1 MRVRSIAA
9 GAGTGKTTELT
20 RVIRESILNGECRP
34 HAIIGTTF
42 TNKAAGELVERV
54 RQEFFKSGQID
65 LAERLAESLL
75 GSVDSVCLRLLT
87 RFAFEAG
94 ISPDIQ
100 IIAEAEADALWGS
113 AVEDSC
119 SFKEME
125 TIRLLG
131 ERLCQGDGKE
141 LNWKTQI
148 GSIAAKARENAI
160 SADRLRAMAGL
171 SSNEFFNHFPA
182 PAPVGAL
189 LDSALAQAIQTAIQK
204 IPAPKDS
211 TKTTRDYVWLLKGYI
226 RDLADG
232 RLTWSQWVKL
242 SKEEPAKA
250 SLAEAQPVMRAAQRY
265 EEHPGLRADIEQY
278 TRLLFEFAARTLTL
292 YQERKGERGLLDFV
306 DLEQFTLDLLPQA
319 AVADVIR
326 EEFDLLVVD
335 EFQDTNPIQLALFIG
350 LAALVKRGA
359 VWVGDV
365 KQAIYGFR
373 GSDPTLMDAV
383 LASVA
388 SERMQT
394 LGITYRARP
403 ELVQV
408 FNDLFIPAFDR
419 DLGLPREDVELRA
432 NRPLNAALPV
442 PLEFWVLSSGQV
454 IKNGK
459 PRQPTNP
466 QAAQALAEGVVQL
479 LANPS
484 RIEDRDSGQLRPVQL
499 RDIAILCRTNEGAAT
514 VANALQGRGLP
525 VTLGTEGLLST
536 PEARLAMACLRRMAD
551 SDDTL
556 ATAEIIALEAGH
568 TPEQW
573 LEDRLRYL
581 AAHQEDKSGSRWG
594 LEPPLVNGSAI
605 ALERAHSQVNQLTP
619 AEALD
624 LAIGA
629 GNVLATI
636 SSWGPSENRSAQRRS
651 NVEALRGLALQYER
665 SCAATHRPTTIGGFV
680 FWCDEL
686 DAQKLDSRATDE
698 RADSIH
704 VLTYHTAKG
713 LEWPVV
719 ICDDLGNEHRTN
731 LWEPTVR
738 QERAFEARDPLAN
751 RRIVFWPWPFGG
763 QQTAIPLKQRIENA
777 TVGQEA
783 LSAAAKEELRLL
795 YVGFTRA
802 RDMLILATREG
813 QSSAWLDLLVAP
825 WLRPHEAAEIPV
837 CGLLGPA
844 QVPYCTRTIQPPT
857 AIERPEPA
865 TSHRWFPAPIIST
878 PRLPALIV
886 PSRRSLLAS
895 AKVVKTIDLGDRL
908 AITGEVDE
916 NILGDA
922 LHAIFAAEFINPQHP
937 GRRTAIERI
946 LTAYNLDQSI
956 REDDVAVM
964 LDRFAAQLD
973 KLFQPKTILVETPFL
988 SVNNHGQRTSGY
1000 IDLLLET
1007 RNGIVIIDHKS
1018 FLGKRA
1024 DWPAKALSYSGQLAA
1039 YRGARHTSAI
1049 GSTWI
1054 HFAAGG
1060 GLVQVE

>member
-1 MRVRSIAA
+1 VRVRSIAA

-100 IIAEAEADALWGS
+100 IIAETEADALWGS

-171 SSNEFFNHFPA
+171 SSNELFNHYPA

-189 LDSALAQAIQTAIQK
+189 LDSALAQAIQTALQK

-319 AVADVIR
+319 AVAEVIR

-408 FNDLFIPAFDR
+408 FNDLFISAFDR
-419 DLGLPREDVELRA
+419 DLDLPREDVELRA

-454 IKNGK
+454 IKNGR
-459 PRQPTNP
+459 PRQPTNA

-479 LANPS
+479 LANLS
-484 RIEDRDSGQLRPVQL
+484 RIEDRDSGQLRPLQL
-499 RDIAILCRTNEGAAT
+499 RDIAILCRTNEGAAA
-514 VANALQGRGLP
+514 VAKALQERGLP
-525 VTLGTEGLLST
+525 VTLGTSGLLST
-536 PEARLAMACLRRMAD
+536 PEARLAMACLRRMTDPA
-551 SDDTL
+551 DTL
-556 ATAEIIALEAGH
+556 ATAEIIALETGH
-568 TPEQW
+568 PTEQW

-581 AAHQEDKSGSRWG
+581 STYPEDKSGSRWG
-594 LEPPLVNGSAI
+594 LEAPLLNGSVT
-605 ALERAHSQVNQLTP
+605 ALDQAHSRVNQLTP

-624 LAIGA
+624 VALGA
-629 GNVLATI
+629 GNVLATV

-665 SCAATHRPTTIGGFV
+665 SCAATHRPTTNAGFV

-686 DAQKLDSRATDE
+686 KAQKLDSKATDE

-713 LEWPVV
+713 LEWPIV
-719 ICDDLGNEHRTN
+719 ICDDLGNEPRTN

-738 QERAFEARDPLAN
+738 QDRAFDASDPLAN
-751 RRIVFWPWPFGG
+751 RRIAFWPWPFGG
-763 QQTAIPLKQRIENA
+763 QKKDIPGGAERRRQRGIEI
-777 TVGQEA
+777 A
-783 LSAAAKEELRLL
+783 L
-795 YVGFTRA
+795 
-802 RDMLILATREG
+802 
-813 QSSAWLDLLVAP
+813 
-825 WLRPHEAAEIPV
+825 
-837 CGLLGPA
+837 CGLHPCSRHVDFGH
-844 QVPYCTRTIQPPT
+844 
-857 AIERPEPA
+857 
-865 TSHRWFPAPIIST
+865 SGGST
-878 PRLPALIV
+878 EC
-886 PSRRSLLAS
+886 LA
-895 AKVVKTIDLGDRL
+895 
-908 AITGEVDE
+908 
-916 NILGDA
+916 
-922 LHAIFAAEFINPQHP
+922 
-937 GRRTAIERI
+937 
-946 LTAYNLDQSI
+946 
-956 REDDVAVM
+956 
-964 LDRFAAQLD
+964 RFA
-973 KLFQPKTILVETPFL
+973 
-988 SVNNHGQRTSGY
+988 GRT
-1000 IDLLLET
+1000 
-1007 RNGIVIIDHKS
+1007 V
-1018 FLGKRA
+1018 A
-1024 DWPAKALSYSGQLAA
+1024 
-1039 YRGARHTSAI
+1039 
-1049 GSTWI
+1049 
-1054 HFAAGG
+1054 
-1060 GLVQVE
+1060 

>member
-1 MRVRSIAA
+1 VKVRSIAA

-20 RVIRESILNGECRP
+20 RVIRESILNEECRP

-42 TNKAAGELVERV
+42 TIKAAGELVERV

-65 LAERLAESLL
+65 FAERLAESLL
-75 GSVDSVCLRLLT
+75 GTVDGVCLRLLT

-100 IIAEAEADALWGS
+100 IIAKAESEALWGS
-113 AVEDSC
+113 ALEDSC

-125 TIRLLG
+125 TIRLIG
-131 ERLCQGDGKE
+131 ERLCQGDGKK
-141 LNWKTQI
+141 LNWDTQI
-148 GSIAAKARENAI
+148 GLIAAKARENAI
-160 SADRLRAMAGL
+160 ASDRLRAMAGQ
-171 SSNEFFNHFPA
+171 SSNELLSHFPA
-182 PAPVGAL
+182 PAPDGVL
-189 LDSALAQAIQTAIQK
+189 LDSALAQAIQTALQK
-204 IPAPKDS
+204 IPVGKDVTVT
-211 TKTTRDYVWLLKGYI
+211 TKKYVQLLRECS
-226 RDLADG
+226 RDLADD

-242 SKEEPAKA
+242 TKEEPAKT
-250 SLAEAQPVMRAAQRY
+250 SLAEAQPVVRAAERY
-265 EEHPGLRADIEQY
+265 EEHPGLRADIEEY
-278 TRLLFEFAARTLTL
+278 TRLLFEFAAQALTL

-306 DLEQFTLDLLPQA
+306 DLEELTLKLLQES
-319 AVADVIR
+319 AVTEVIR

-388 SERMQT
+388 SERMPT

-403 ELVQV
+403 ELVQI
-408 FNDLFIPAFDR
+408 FNDLFIHAFDR

-442 PLEFWVLSSGQV
+442 PLEFWVLSSAQV
-454 IKNGK
+454 IKNGR
-459 PRQPTNP
+459 PRQPTNL

-479 LANPS
+479 LANLS
-484 RIEDRDSGQLRPVQL
+484 RIEDRDSGQLRPLQL

-514 VANALQGRGLP
+514 VADALQERGLP
-525 VTLGTEGLLST
+525 VTLGTTGLLST

-551 SDDTL
+551 PDDTL

-573 LEDRLRYL
+573 LEDRLKYL
-581 AAHQEDKSGSRWG
+581 AAHPEDKSGLRWG
-594 LEPPLVNGSAI
+594 LEPPLVNASVT
-605 ALERAHSQVNQLTP
+605 ALDQADSQVNQLTP

-624 LAIGA
+624 LALGA

-636 SSWGPSENRSAQRRS
+636 SSWGPSENRSEQRRS
-651 NVEALRGLALQYER
+651 NLEALRGLALQYER

-719 ICDDLGNEHRTN
+719 ICNDLGNEHRTN

-738 QERAFEARDPLAN
+738 QERPFEARDPLAN
-751 RRIVFWPWPFGG
+751 RRIAFWPWPFGG
-763 QQTAIPLKQRIENA
+763 QQKDIPLKDRIENA
-777 TVGQEA
+777 TVSREA
-783 LSAAAKEELRLL
+783 KSAAAKEELRLL

-802 RDMLILATREG
+802 RDMLVLAVREA
-813 QSSAWLDLLVAP
+813 QPTAWLDLLDAP
-825 WLRPHEAAEIPV
+825 WLRPLEEARTPV
-837 CGLLGPA
+837 SGLLGPSK
-844 QVPYCTRTIQPPT
+844 VPCCTRTIEPPAT
-857 AIERPEPA
+857 IERPEAA
-865 TSHRWFPAPIIST
+865 TNYHWFPAPVIST
-878 PRLPALIV
+878 PRLPTSNCPPTFSVKGYLQ
-886 PSRRSLLAS
+886 RSWSDGLA
-895 AKVVKTIDLGDRL
+895 VVGTIRCADPTSSVYHGF
-908 AITGEVDE
+908 
-916 NILGDA
+916 
-922 LHAIFAAEFINPQHP
+922 HNPEGFSDCGSSIDQV
-937 GRRTAIERI
+937 
-946 LTAYNLDQSI
+946 AYKN
-956 REDDVAVM
+956 
-964 LDRFAAQLD
+964 RFA
-973 KLFQPKTILVETPFL
+973 I
-988 SVNNHGQRTSGY
+988 R
-1000 IDLLLET
+1000 
-1007 RNGIVIIDHKS
+1007 
-1018 FLGKRA
+1018 
-1024 DWPAKALSYSGQLAA
+1024 
-1039 YRGARHTSAI
+1039 
-1049 GSTWI
+1049 
-1054 HFAAGG
+1054 
-1060 GLVQVE
+1060 